1 MGTKC
6 APSYAILFMD
16 KLERDFLS
24 IRNLIP
30 RVWWRYI
37 DDIFMIWQHS
47 REELCSFLDALNS
60 FHETIKFTADISE
73 TTVNFLDVK
82 VFKDENGYISTD
94 LYTKPTDSHLYLH
107 YSSFHPKHQ
116 KRSLPYSQALRLRR
130 ICSTD
135 SLFDQASQTLIKNFT
150 LRGYPIKLIKSAVTK
165 ARTMNR
171 DDLLQSQDL
180 TGTKKQIIPFIITNN
195 PLNPPIATILSKYR
209 RILEISEE
217 LKPITDSKTL
227 VVQKRA
233 TNLKQ
238 LLTRA
243 DINPQQIEKG
253 SSPCGKTCAA
263 CPFLQRTDH
272 ITSWKTK
279 ETIKIQ
285 GRFNC
290 KTKNVIYVISCK
302 KCGLQYVGQSGNTF
316 QERFRGHIA
325 DIRQGNNVKPVS
337 RHFTSVNHTTND
349 VNVTIVAQTTDN
361 LNVRLRTEETWISR
375 LGTKHPS
382 GLNLIQ

>member
-1 MGTKC
+1 M
-6 APSYAILFMD
+6 FFD
-16 KLERDFLS
+16 KSGLLE
-24 IRNLIP
+24 
-30 RVWWRYI
+30 
-37 DDIFMIWQHS
+37 HS
-47 REELCSFLDALNS
+47 WYR
-60 FHETIKFTADISE
+60 
-73 TTVNFLDVK
+73 
-82 VFKDENGYISTD
+82 
-94 LYTKPTDSHLYLH
+94 
-107 YSSFHPKHQ
+107 
-116 KRSLPYSQALRLRR
+116 
-130 ICSTD
+130 
-135 SLFDQASQTLIKNFT
+135 
-150 LRGYPIKLIKSAVTK
+150 VTK
-165 ARTMNR
+165 ATLKSVRGYLTRRT
-171 DDLLQSQDL
+171 S
-180 TGTKKQIIPFIITNN
+180 KFSIQIYMENN
-195 PLNPPIATILSKYR
+195 PRTYWGPCFLRYHEILNNLGIATILSKYR

-263 CPFLQRTDH
+263 CPFLQGTDH

-279 ETIKIQ
+279 EKIKIQ
-285 GRFNC
+285 GCFNC
-290 KTKNVIYVISCK
+290 KTKNVIYIISCK
-302 KCGLQYVGQSGNTF
+302 KCGLQYVGQSSNTF
-316 QERFRGHIA
+316 QERFRGHLA

-337 RHFTSVNHTTND
+337 CHFTS

-361 LNVRLRTEETWISR
+361 LNIRLRTEETWISR